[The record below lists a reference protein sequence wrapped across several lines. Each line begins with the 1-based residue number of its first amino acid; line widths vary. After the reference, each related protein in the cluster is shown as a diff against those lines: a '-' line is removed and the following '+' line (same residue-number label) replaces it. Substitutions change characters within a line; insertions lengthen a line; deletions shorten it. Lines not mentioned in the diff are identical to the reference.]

1 MNPDFDKLLDADTQ
15 GDLADD
21 IVAATAA
28 VVADA
33 QAPDFAERA
42 LARNREKNLRPDQ
55 AMLAAALQAYGVEQ
69 AGPVFAAA
77 LADNPMGR
85 ADALRQSLTDAC
97 GADLVQALVQ
107 ALVQDERSASAF
119 KSRLC
124 GAIAAKAADMVAVE
138 LARSRQ
144 APLAIDDPNDA
155 EVFRKIAEA
164 QHRRHVDLLTQ
175 YLRSL
180 PQRYPALANEI
191 LPAIARDIRHEIG
204 ERYKSPDIQQAIDDI
219 FRDALGEQS
228 AGAQVSSARPASAG
242 VAGPAH

>member
-1 MNPDFDKLLDADTQ
+1 MNADFDTLLDADTQ

-21 IVAATAA
+21 IVAVTAA

-33 QAPDFAERA
+33 QAPDFAVRA
-42 LARNREKNLRPDQ
+42 LARNREKSLRPDQ

-69 AGPVFAAA
+69 AGPAFAAA
-77 LADNPMGR
+77 LADNPVDR
-85 ADALRQSLTDAC
+85 VASLRQSLTDVC
-97 GADLVQALVQ
+97 GADLMQ

-155 EVFRKIAEA
+155 AVFRKTAET
-164 QHRRHVDLLTQ
+164 QHQRHVDLLTQ
-175 YLRSL
+175 YLRAL
-180 PQRYPALANEI
+180 PQRYPALAHDM
-191 LPAIARDIRHEIG
+191 LPAMAQDIRHDIG
-204 ERYKSPDIQQAIDDI
+204 ERYKSPDIQQAIDAI
-219 FRDALGEQS
+219 FRDALGEQ
-228 AGAQVSSARPASAG
+228 GAAALVNGTRTASAG